1 MSKRLVTGMVL
12 ALALTSTAAPAAL
25 AEDQVTSVLT
35 PADIASPEDWQA
47 NQEAID
53 EARDAAKASID
64 AANAAKEAASAATVV
79 ATKAANDVIALSK
92 AVTAS
97 IDALKAQIAS
107 LSSLMAK
114 IAKKLGA

>member
-12 ALALTSTAAPAAL
+12 ALALTSTAAPVAL

-35 PADIASPEDWQA
+35 PADIASPEDWQN
-47 NQEAID
+47 NQDAID
-53 EARDAAKASID
+53 EARDAAKASIE

-79 ATKAANDVIALSK
+79 ATKAANDVVALTKS
-92 AVTAS
+92 VNTT
-97 IDALKAQIAS
+97 INALKAQIAS
-107 LSSLMAK
+107 LTALMSK

>member
-47 NQEAID
+47 NQDAIAEALD
-53 EARDAAKASID
+53 SAKAAKDAAETSRQAAD
-64 AANAAKEAASAATVV
+64 AATKTAMEASDAVL
-79 ATKAANDVIALSK
+79 KLSK
-92 AVTAS
+92 EVSAT
-97 IDALKAQIAS
+97 INGLKAQIAS
-107 LSSLMAK
+107 LTSLMSK

>member
-47 NQEAID
+47 NQG
-53 EARDAAKASID
+53 AAMVQQVEQCQRW
-64 AANAAKEAASAATVV
+64 NEGSA
-79 ATKAANDVIALSK
+79 LP
-92 AVTAS
+92 
-97 IDALKAQIAS
+97 Q
-107 LSSLMAK
+107 
-114 IAKKLGA
+114 